1 MKTRKRRIEYFSF
14 YNHTG
19 IEAHLTQMAN
29 KGWLIESI
37 SNLYWTYRR
46 IDPKNIHFCVT
57 YYPRASDFDPG
68 PSADLP

>member
-1 MKTRKRRIEYFSF
+1 MKTRKRRIEFFSF

-19 IEAHLTQMAN
+19 IEAHLTKMAN

-46 IDPKNIHFCVT
+46 IFGKED
-57 YYPRASDFDPG
+57 A
-68 PSADLP
+68 